1 VRRDGR
7 DWIAARRY
15 EWWER
20 CRLSP
25 RQADRAGRILEKLG
39 LLVRALYKFSAEPT
53 VHYSL
58 NLDEFIAAWED
69 TLNFPSENPFLPNCK
84 NDFTEG
90 SNLPN
95 GERFLRNG
103 EIQLP
108 EMGNGFYENGE
119 MELPETGKSLTE
131 TTDRDY
137 FAETTGSDYFSENS
151 GEKDDT
157 DTETADAEKTTTTS
171 SSSLQPTPV
180 VEEVQPSRKYVPP
193 PPGTRERVKAAIA
206 RSQAKLKAEKDG
218 RWEREDS
225 DEKALPSQQE
235 GRANSLYFTS
245 VAS

>member
-1 VRRDGR
+1 MSLSDLQNYGK
-7 DWIAARRY
+7 ANARRC
-15 EWWER
+15 EENN
-20 CRLSP
+20 
-25 RQADRAGRILEKLG
+25 
-39 LLVRALYKFSAEPT
+39 SAS
-53 VHYSL
+53 HS
-58 NLDEFIAAWED
+58 
-69 TLNFPSENPFLPNCK
+69 SENPFLPNRK

-157 DTETADAEKTTTTS
+157 DTEAADAEKTTAS
-171 SSSLQPTPV
+171 SSSSQPALEIADVPA
-180 VEEVQPSRKYVPP
+180 PPKYVPP